1 MLNHTTIRLRRLLA
15 GVLSALVLLGIG
27 IGYASD
33 VQAAPP
39 GIGCQTVLWGF
50 LGSQRRTLCDT
61 PVAADGSWMRE
72 RTIWWPRRWV
82 PLSCGRYSCWG
93 GYWQEE
99 GGNRETYPVTPST
112 VLPDEPAH
120 LEAVA

>member
-1 MLNHTTIRLRRLLA
+1 MLNHATIRIRRLLA
-15 GVLSALVLLGIG
+15 AVLSVLVLLGVG
-27 IGYASD
+27 VGYASD

-61 PVAADGSWMRE
+61 PVVADGSWMRE
-72 RTIWWPRRWV
+72 RTIWWPRRWI
-82 PLSCGRYSCWG
+82 PLSCSRYSCWG

-99 GGNRETYPVTPST
+99 GGNRETYPVTPTT
-112 VLPDEPAH
+112 VLPDEPGH
-120 LEAVA
+120 LGAVA